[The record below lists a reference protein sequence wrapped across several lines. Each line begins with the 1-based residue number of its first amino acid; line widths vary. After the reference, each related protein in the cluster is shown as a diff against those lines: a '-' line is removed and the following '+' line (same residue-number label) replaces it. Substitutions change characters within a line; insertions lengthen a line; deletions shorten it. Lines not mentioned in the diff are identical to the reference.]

1 MTEQASIKWTEL
13 AHRVSDG
20 VDVTL
25 VWVQG
30 NGVDEAIVSVYD
42 TREGSYFELTVEP
55 QRALDA
61 YYHPC
66 AYRDLRALRYE
77 DSRVAA

>member
-1 MTEQASIKWTEL
+1 MTEQPTIKWTEL
-13 AHRVSDG
+13 AHRMSDG

-25 VWVQG
+25 VWVHG
-30 NGVDEAIVSVYD
+30 IGVNEAVVSVYD
-42 TREGSYFELTVEP
+42 TREGSYLELTVEP

-61 YYHPC
+61 YHHPF

>member
-1 MTEQASIKWTEL
+1 MTEQPTIKWTEL

-25 VWVQG
+25 VWVHG
-30 NGVDEAIVSVYD
+30 NGVDEAVVSVYD
-42 TREGSYFELTVEP
+42 SREGSYFELTVES

-61 YYHPC
+61 YHHPF
-66 AYRDLRALRYE
+66 AYRDPTAVRYE
-77 DSRVAA
+77 DSRAAA